1 MNEKRFKLIQIDDYV
16 FQIKD
21 IDNDLYLVAE
31 QICDLMN
38 EQQATITELKRKVKK
53 YAKIGDEQL
62 KQIIELQDELNE
74 CRARPTLATDE
85 RGFVKVEY
93 R

>member
-1 MNEKRFKLIQIDDYV
+1 MSERFRLIRIDEYV

-38 EQQATITELKRKVKK
+38 EQQATITELERKVKK

>member
-21 IDNDLYLVAE
+21 INNDLYLVAE
-31 QICDLMN
+31 QICNLMN
-38 EQQATITELKRKVKK
+38 EQQATITELERKVKK

>member
-1 MNEKRFKLIQIDDYV
+1 MSERFRLIRIDEYV

-38 EQQATITELKRKVKK
+38 EQQDTITELERKVKK